1 MGIKFCN
8 SSVLN
13 FIIFLKNV
21 LTLYLPDQI
30 CNSLYCQPYNYY
42 NVSSENLVSNQ
53 LIIPNL
59 IFFFVLITHLVDIVL
74 IL

>member
-42 NVSSENLVSNQ
+42 NVSSENLVSTYHPQ
-53 LIIPNL
+53 FD
-59 IFFFVLITHLVDIVL
+59 IFLCSHHSSG
-74 IL
+74 